1 MYIKMVGDTTKYQG
15 KLERMDLH
23 LIKVSGLI
31 QHTSGFRLYLD
42 NDVLVG
48 DYSNFIY
55 PYLDPTLGE
64 GVYEYSD
71 NNMSYDDKD
80 QPSKEEEERQKI
92 EYIIDKKV
100 GKDIESLSQQLIE
113 VSNILAP
120 MYEVIME
127 IQEAL
132 TPTDKEDEPKEDTPS
147 EESED
152 KPEEVEEVE
161 DNTPKEEPQETLTEV
176 EETETNEDIVEE
188 EVINQTDT
196 IEPTEE

>member
-132 TPTDKEDEPKEDTPS
+132 TPTDNDDTPS
-147 EESED
+147 EEPEESE
-152 KPEEVEEVE
+152 KPEEVENVE
-161 DNTPKEEPQETLTEV
+161 DNTPQEESQEGSTQV
-176 EETETNEDIVEE
+176 EETEINENKMEE
-188 EVINQTDT
+188 QEVINQTDT